1 MTKPTQRKLVA
12 EATGTMFLV
21 AAVIGSGIAASR
33 LSPHDTGLQLLENA
47 IATGAALTALILAL
61 QPVSA
66 AFNPVI
72 TVIEAGE
79 GTLRWGHAASAVG
92 AQIAGGVAGAVIANL
107 MFGLPAISIATTAR
121 TGPGIWLAEVVAAA
135 GLVMVIGGPADPA
148 VRTGRRSPLG
158 VHPGRL
164 LVHQLDKFRQPGGH
178 HCPHALRLVRRHRA
192 QLSAHVP
199 ARAGRRRS
207 GRLLSQPN
215 PLPQAPTRRCRFA
228 ER

>member
-1 MTKPTQRKLVA
+1 MTSPIQRKLIA

-47 IATGAALTALILAL
+47 IATAAALTALILAL

-79 GTLRWGHAASAVG
+79 GTLRLVHAASPVG
-92 AQIAGGVAGAVIANL
+92 AQIARGLLGAIIANL

-121 TGPGIWLAEVVAAA
+121 TGPAIWLAE
-135 GLVMVIGGPADPA
+135 
-148 VRTGRRSPLG
+148 
-158 VHPGRL
+158 
-164 LVHQLDKFRQPGGH
+164 
-178 HCPHALRLVRRHRA
+178 
-192 QLSAHVP
+192 
-199 ARAGRRRS
+199 
-207 GRLLSQPN
+207 LSQRPVW
-215 PLPQAPTRRCRFA
+215 
-228 ER
+228 